1 MAELPGRE
9 QATDRR
15 GFLATTSSLAM
26 AGGLIAGYGTFVAM
40 AGRFLYPAGPSVV
53 GWMYVSQTDALRPG
67 DSLVYRAPSGAT
79 VVIARHGDT
88 GEVDDF
94 IALSSVCPHL
104 GCQVHWESQNNRFF
118 CPCHN
123 GAFDPKGKAIAGPPA
138 AAGQSLPRYPL
149 SVDGG
154 LLYIEVPLESV
165 VAAAPLQAPHE
176 SNVAPNAFAR
186 DATRPASH
194 DVQADTNTN
203 APRDC

>member
-1 MAELPGRE
+1 MAELPGQE

-15 GFLATTSSLAM
+15 GFLATTSSLTM

-138 AAGQSLPRYPL
+138 SAGQSLPRYPL
-149 SVDGG
+149 SVEGG
-154 LLYIEVPLESV
+154 LLFIEVPLESV
-165 VAAAPLQAPHE
+165 VAAAPLQAAPE
-176 SNVAPNAFAR
+176 LNVAPHKFAS
-186 DATRPASH
+186 DAACPAAHGS
-194 DVQADTNTN
+194 QASTSSN
-203 APRDC
+203 PSRHC